1 MKKVFIISALLLS
14 AAAAAQNLNPVVEVT
29 NVYARE
35 ATGIEKPEQLLP
47 LPDSVFKF
55 NLDFDYSVKSTP
67 YKGAYEF
74 NPYLVQMRPSARLS
88 REHTF
93 YLNAG
98 AGYRMHPE
106 VDLVWNP
113 VRKDNFR
120 VNLYATHR
128 SYMGHFRIITL
139 QGDENSK
146 SWLWDG
152 TMKADGGVN
161 ARTEAGADL
170 LYAFKGGQL
179 SADMQYRNIA
189 ATDFFTNPQEPHA
202 YAHHKGQFQARVQN
216 NPGTR
221 FLYNVGTRIAYLGY
235 AEIKEF
241 HTVSDASIGI
251 RAGRNNS
258 FRLALGLET
267 ASFDED
273 GSALKLEV
281 APHYSIN
288 TKRLNLDLG
297 IKYSYISNNS
307 YQYPYKG
314 GILFPDVHFSLRLAD
329 AAVLQA
335 SATGGDKLHTY
346 DSLLEDNPFLGA
358 FAWHRDVTVN
368 RVHVMAGLRGSVAAR
383 FSYDIR
389 VGYKWVDNAYGW
401 SYMDVPGPW
410 SYMDVPG
417 PESGGDVIFLK
428 MMPTMVYVSPLHV
441 TYVQATLGWNS
452 PSWDIQAYANY
463 SNTPMPKLETEVEKH
478 VFAPAVFNASGH
490 IFYKWA
496 DRIKVG
502 VTVEARSKLRNR
514 MPIPGYQDLGL
525 YAEYTFGRKMAVWV
539 KAGNLLNQTIQRIP
553 FHAEAGIYG
562 SAGVK
567 LVL

>member
-1 MKKVFIISALLLS
+1 MKKVLVISALLVT
-14 AAAAAQNLNPVVEVT
+14 AAAGAQNLNPVVEVT

-88 REHTF
+88 REHTL

-106 VDLVWNP
+106 VDVVWNP

-120 VNLYATHR
+120 LNLYATHR
-128 SYMGHFRIITL
+128 SYMGHFRNIAL
-139 QGDENSK
+139 LGDEGNR
-146 SWLWDG
+146 SWQWDK

-161 ARTEAGADL
+161 ARTQAGADF
-170 LYAFKGGQL
+170 LYAYKGGQL
-179 SADMQYRNIA
+179 TADVQYANVL
-189 ATDFFTNPQEPHA
+189 ATDFFLADEPRTL
-202 YAHHKGQFQARVQN
+202 AHHKGQGQFRVQS

-221 FLYNVGTRIAYLGY
+221 FLYNIGTRIAYLGY
-235 AEIKEF
+235 SGGKEF
-241 HTVSDASIGI
+241 HTVTDASLGI

-258 FRLALGLET
+258 FRLALGMET
-267 ASFDED
+267 VGFGE
-273 GSALKLEV
+273 GESAFKLEV
-281 APHYSIN
+281 APHYAIG

-297 IKYSYISNNS
+297 VKYSYVSS
-307 YQYPYKG
+307 SELSYPYKG

-335 SATGGDKLHTY
+335 SVTGGDKLHTY

-358 FAWHRDVTVN
+358 FDWHRDVTVT
-368 RVHVMAGLRGSVAAR
+368 RVHVMAGLRGSIAAR

-389 VGYKWVDNAYGW
+389 AGYKWTDNAYGW
-401 SYMDVPGPW
+401 SYMDVP
-410 SYMDVPG
+410 VPG
-417 PESGGDVIFLK
+417 ASTDLMSVK
-428 MMPTMVYVSPLHV
+428 MMPTMVYVSPLHT

-463 SNTPMPKLETEVEKH
+463 SNTPMPNLETEVEKH
-478 VFAPAVFNASGH
+478 VFAPALFFASGH
-490 IFYKWA
+490 LFYKWA
-496 DRIKVG
+496 DRIKAG
-502 VTVEARSKLRNR
+502 VTVEARSKLRNLN
-514 MPIPGYQDLGL
+514 PIPGYQDLGL

>member
-1 MKKVFIISALLLS
+1 MKKVLIISALLLT
-14 AAAAAQNLNPVVEVT
+14 AVAGAQNLNPVVEVT

-106 VDLVWNP
+106 VDVVWNP

-120 VNLYATHR
+120 LNLYASHR
-128 SYMGHFRIITL
+128 SYMGHFRNITL

-146 SWLWDG
+146 SWLWDK
-152 TMKADGGVN
+152 TMKAEGGVN
-161 ARTEAGADL
+161 ARTQAGADL

-179 SADMQYRNIA
+179 TADLQYRNIA
-189 ATDFFTNPQEPHA
+189 ATDFFTNADEPHA
-202 YAHHKGQFQARVQN
+202 FGHHKGQLQARVQS

-221 FLYNVGTRIAYLGY
+221 FLYNVGTRVAYLGC
-235 AEIKEF
+235 AQIKEF
-241 HTVSDASIGI
+241 HTVSDASFGI

-258 FRLALGLET
+258 FRLNLGLET
-267 ASFDED
+267 VGFDE
-273 GSALKLEV
+273 GESALKVEV
-281 APHYSIN
+281 APHYAIN

-297 IKYSYISNNS
+297 VKYSYISRGDNS
-307 YQYPYKG
+307 YLFKG

-358 FAWHRDVTVN
+358 FAWYRDVTVN

-383 FSYDIR
+383 FSYDVR
-389 VGYKWVDNAYGW
+389 VGYKWLDNAYGW
-401 SYMDVPGPW
+401 SYMDVPG
-410 SYMDVPG
+410 SHSTG
-417 PESGGDVIFLK
+417 EIISLK
-428 MMPTMVYVSPLHV
+428 MMPTMVYVSPLHT

-463 SNTPMPKLETEVEKH
+463 SNTPIPKLETEVEKH

-539 KAGNLLNQTIQRIP
+539 KAGNLLNQTIQWIP

>member
-1 MKKVFIISALLLS
+1 MKKVLVIFALLVG
-14 AAAAAQNLNPVVEVT
+14 AAAGAQNLNPVVEVT

-106 VDLVWNP
+106 VDVVWNP

-120 VNLYATHR
+120 VNLYAAHR
-128 SYMGHFRIITL
+128 SYMGHFRNITL
-139 QGDENSK
+139 QGNGDGE
-146 SWLWDG
+146 SWLWDK
-152 TMKADGGVN
+152 TMKAEGGVN
-161 ARTEAGADL
+161 ARTQAGADF
-170 LYAFKGGQL
+170 LYAYKGGQL
-179 SADMQYRNIA
+179 TADLQYANVL
-189 ATDFFTNPQEPHA
+189 ATDFFLADEPRTL
-202 YAHHKGQFQARVQN
+202 AHHKGQGLFRIQS

-221 FLYNVGTRIAYLGY
+221 FLYDIGTRIAYLSYTG
-235 AEIKEF
+235 EKEF
-241 HTVSDASIGI
+241 HTVTDASVGV
-251 RAGRNNS
+251 RAGRNNN
-258 FRLALGLET
+258 FRLALGAET
-267 ASFDED
+267 VGFGE
-273 GSALKLEV
+273 GESAFKLEV
-281 APHYSIN
+281 APHYAIN

-297 IKYSYISNNS
+297 VKYSYVTQGDKS
-307 YQYPYKG
+307 YAFKG

-358 FAWHRDVTVN
+358 FAWSRDVTVN
-368 RVHVMAGLRGSVAAR
+368 RVHVMVGLRGSVAAR
-383 FSYDIR
+383 FSYDVR
-389 VGYKWVDNAYGW
+389 AGYKWLDNAYGW
-401 SYMDVPGPW
+401 SYMDASAPGPVE
-410 SYMDVPG
+410 MV
-417 PESGGDVIFLK
+417 
-428 MMPTMVYVSPLHV
+428 PTMVYVSPLHT

-463 SNTPMPKLETEVEKH
+463 SHTPMPNLETEVEKH
-478 VFAPAVFNASGH
+478 VFAPALFNGSGH

-502 VTVEARSKLRNR
+502 VTVEARSKLRNLR
-514 MPIPGYQDLGL
+514 PVPGYQDLGF